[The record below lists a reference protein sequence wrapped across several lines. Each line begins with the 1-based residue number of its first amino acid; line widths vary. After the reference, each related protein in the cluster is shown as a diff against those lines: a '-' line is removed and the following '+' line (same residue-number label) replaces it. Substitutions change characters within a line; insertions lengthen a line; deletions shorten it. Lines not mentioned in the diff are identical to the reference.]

1 MCRRIRHRQSARFF
15 CLFRLQHVDWLCLI
29 KVDAAGTHF
38 ESKGD
43 HKIPSCSG
51 TDFDPDVVDAFL
63 TTFSRG
69 EMEVPFVSV

>member
-1 MCRRIRHRQSARFF
+1 
-15 CLFRLQHVDWLCLI
+15 
-29 KVDAAGTHF
+29 VDAAGTHF